1 MREKIHPKYEAATF
15 TCSCGNVI
23 ETRATIGSTHID
35 ICNNCHPYYTGKQKL
50 IDSAGRVDKFRK
62 RYGQAA
68 PAAAL
73 AADRKDTVGG
83 QALVEG
89 VMMRGKEKVAW
100 AVRRPDGETVVESF
114 PFVSVTKRVTVC
126 KIPVIRGVINLFESF
141 SWGYKALSRSVDIS
155 TAEGEAAGQ
164 AADAPK
170 PSFLDRVLMTLSS
183 LVAFA
188 VSIGLFMYAPMWT
201 ASRIH
206 FINEPAALFNLL
218 DGRVSINVLQS
229 LLFNLFAGAMRITLF
244 LLYMSLISLWSEM
257 RRVFEY
263 HGAEHKTIF
272 AYEDG
277 KELTVENVE
286 PYTTLHPRCGTSF
299 LILVA
304 ICSILLFSV
313 IDTLYIHYVYDFRN
327 NLPYRFAV
335 HLVLI
340 PFVAG
345 VSYEF
350 LKLSDKF
357 KHWPIV
363 GLLIKPGLWLQRIT
377 TRKPDSSQIKVAV
390 KALEAAL

>member
-1 MREKIHPKYEAATF
+1 MRSIRQILTAAI
-15 TCSCGNVI
+15 V
-23 ETRATIGSTHID
+23 
-35 ICNNCHPYYTGKQKL
+35 
-50 IDSAGRVDKFRK
+50 
-62 RYGQAA
+62 A
-68 PAAAL
+68 PLAAL
-73 AADRKDTVGG
+73 AADKKKDTVGG

-100 AVRRPDGETVVESF
+100 AVRRPDGETVVESY
-114 PFVSVTKRVTVC
+114 PFVSVTKRIAVC
-126 KIPVIRGVINLFESF
+126 KIPVIRGVINLFESL
-141 SWGYKALSRSVDIS
+141 SWGYRALSRSVDIAS
-155 TAEGEAAGQ
+155 AEVEGADLSASGEPSSKPVDSAASFQGSKP
-164 AADAPK
+164 ASANNDAVSPGGKPPAKEAPK
-170 PSFLDRVLMTLSS
+170 TSILDSILMTLST

-201 ASRIH
+201 VDH
-206 FINEPAALFNLL
+206 VPAIKESPMLFNL
-218 DGRVSINVLQS
+218 S
-229 LLFNLFAGAMRITLF
+229 AGVIRIALF
-244 LLYMSLISLWSEM
+244 LVYMSLISLWSEM

-277 KELTVENVE
+277 KALTVENVE
-286 PYTTLHPRCGTSF
+286 PYTTVHPRCGTSF

-313 IDTLYIHYVYDFRN
+313 IDTLYIQYVYDFRG

-335 HLVLI
+335 HLALI

-350 LKLSDKF
+350 LKLSDRF
-357 KHWPIV
+357 QHWPIV

-377 TRKPDSSQIKVAV
+377 TRKPDGSQIEVAV

>member
-1 MREKIHPKYEAATF
+1 MRSIRQILK
-15 TCSCGNVI
+15 VI
-23 ETRATIGSTHID
+23 VT
-35 ICNNCHPYYTGKQKL
+35 
-50 IDSAGRVDKFRK
+50 
-62 RYGQAA
+62 A
-68 PAAAL
+68 PLAAL
-73 AADRKDTVGG
+73 AADKKDTVGG

-114 PFVSVTKRVTVC
+114 PFVSVTKRITVC
-126 KIPVIRGVINLFESF
+126 KIPVIRGVINLFESL
-141 SWGYKALSRSVDIS
+141 SWGYRALSRSVDIAS
-155 TAEGEAAGQ
+155 VEVEAADRSTGSEPPSKPVDN
-164 AADAPK
+164 AALSQGGKPASPNDKPTAPK
-170 PSFLDRVLMTLSS
+170 TSIIDSILMTLST

-188 VSIGLFMYAPMWT
+188 ISIGLFMYAPMWT
-201 ASRIH
+201 VSH
-206 FINEPAALFNLL
+206 EPAIKESPMLFNL
-218 DGRVSINVLQS
+218 S
-229 LLFNLFAGAMRITLF
+229 AGVIRIALF

-277 KELTVENVE
+277 KALTVENVE
-286 PYTTLHPRCGTSF
+286 PYTTVHPRCGTSF

-313 IDTLYIHYVYDFRN
+313 IDTLYIQYVYDFRD

-377 TRKPDSSQIKVAV
+377 TRKPDGSQIEVAV

>member
-1 MREKIHPKYEAATF
+1 LRLFQSRSMRAIRQILKAIA
-15 TCSCGNVI
+15 
-23 ETRATIGSTHID
+23 
-35 ICNNCHPYYTGKQKL
+35 
-50 IDSAGRVDKFRK
+50 
-62 RYGQAA
+62 AA
-68 PAAAL
+68 PLAAL

-114 PFVSVTKRVTVC
+114 PFVSVTKRVAVC
-126 KIPVIRGVINLFESF
+126 KIPVIRGVINLFESL
-141 SWGYKALSRSVDIS
+141 SWGYRALSRSVDIS
-155 TAEGEAAGQ
+155 TAETQPAGQ
-164 AADAPK
+164 AGGGDPAANAPK
-170 PSFLDRVLMTLSS
+170 PSILDRVLMTLST
-183 LVAFA
+183 LVAFT
-188 VSIGLFMYAPMWT
+188 VSIGLFMYAPMWA

-206 FINEPAALFNLL
+206 FINEPAALFDLL
-218 DGRVSINVLQS
+218 GGRVSINVLQS
-229 LLFNLFAGAMRITLF
+229 LLFNLFAGTIRITLF

-277 KELTVENVE
+277 KALTVENVE

-313 IDTLYIHYVYDFRN
+313 IDTLYIHYIYDFRN

-350 LKLSDKF
+350 LKLSDRF
-357 KHWPIV
+357 QHWPVV

>member
-1 MREKIHPKYEAATF
+1 MRSIRQILTAA
-15 TCSCGNVI
+15 
-23 ETRATIGSTHID
+23 
-35 ICNNCHPYYTGKQKL
+35 L
-50 IDSAGRVDKFRK
+50 
-62 RYGQAA
+62 AA
-68 PAAAL
+68 PLAAL

-89 VMMRGKEKVAW
+89 VMMRSKEKVAW

-114 PFVSVTKRVTVC
+114 PFISVTKRIAVC
-126 KIPVIRGVINLFESF
+126 KTPVVRGVINLFESL

-155 TAEGEAAGQ
+155 AAEVDASDKPSDSPAG
-164 AADAPK
+164 APK
-170 PSFLDRVLMTLSS
+170 PSFADRVLMTLST

-188 VSIGLFMYAPMWT
+188 ISIGLFMYAPMWT
-201 ASRIH
+201 ASRVH
-206 FINEPAALFNLL
+206 FINEPTALFNLL
-218 DGRVSINVLQS
+218 GGKISINVLQS
-229 LLFNLFAGAMRITLF
+229 LLFNLFAGTIRIALF
-244 LLYMSLISLWSEM
+244 LMYMSLISLWSEM

-277 KELTVENVE
+277 KELTIENVE

-313 IDTLYIHYVYDFRN
+313 IDTLYIHYIYDFRN

-335 HLVLI
+335 HLALI
-340 PFVAG
+340 PLVAG

-350 LKLSDKF
+350 LKLSARF
-357 KHWPIV
+357 QHWPVV
-363 GLLIKPGLWLQRIT
+363 GLLVKPGLWLQRIT
-377 TRKPDSSQIKVAV
+377 TRKPDGSQIEVAV

>member
-1 MREKIHPKYEAATF
+1 MRSIRQILTAIVT
-15 TCSCGNVI
+15 
-23 ETRATIGSTHID
+23 
-35 ICNNCHPYYTGKQKL
+35 
-50 IDSAGRVDKFRK
+50 
-62 RYGQAA
+62 A
-68 PAAAL
+68 PLAAL
-73 AADRKDTVGG
+73 AADKKDTVGG

-114 PFVSVTKRVTVC
+114 PFISVTKRITIC
-126 KIPVIRGVINLFESF
+126 KIPVVRGVINLFESL

-155 TAEGEAAGQ
+155 SVETEAAGQ
-164 AADAPK
+164 SNSSDKPSTPT
-170 PSFLDRVLMTLSS
+170 PSFLDRVLMTLST

-201 ASRIH
+201 VSH
-206 FINEPAALFNLL
+206 VPAIKESPMLFNL
-218 DGRVSINVLQS
+218 S
-229 LLFNLFAGAMRITLF
+229 AGIIRIALF
-244 LLYMSLISLWSEM
+244 LIYMSLISLWSEM

-277 KELTVENVE
+277 KALTVENVE
-286 PYTTLHPRCGTSF
+286 PYTTVHPRCGTSF

-313 IDTLYIHYVYDFRN
+313 IDTLYIQYVYDFRN

-335 HLVLI
+335 HLALI
-340 PFVAG
+340 PLVAG

-350 LKLSDKF
+350 LKLSARF
-357 KHWPIV
+357 QHWPIV
-363 GLLIKPGLWLQRIT
+363 GLLIKPGLWLQLIT

>member
-1 MREKIHPKYEAATF
+1 LSMRLIKRIATAATAAA
-15 TCSCGNVI
+15 
-23 ETRATIGSTHID
+23 AT
-35 ICNNCHPYYTGKQKL
+35 
-50 IDSAGRVDKFRK
+50 
-62 RYGQAA
+62 
-68 PAAAL
+68 AL
-73 AADRKDTVGG
+73 AAGRKDTVGG

-114 PFVSVTKRVTVC
+114 PFVSVTKRVAVC
-126 KIPVIRGVINLFESF
+126 KIPVIRGVINLFESL
-141 SWGYKALSRSVDIS
+141 SWGYRALSRSVDIS
-155 TAEGEAAGQ
+155 SAEAGSAAPP
-164 AADAPK
+164 AETPK
-170 PSFLDRVLMTLSS
+170 PSFGERVLMTLST
-183 LVAFA
+183 LIAFA

-206 FINEPAALFNLL
+206 FINDPAALFSLF
-218 DGRVSINVLQS
+218 DGRVPLNVLQS
-229 LLFNLFAGAMRITLF
+229 LLFNLFAGAVRIALF

-263 HGAEHKTIF
+263 HGAEHKAIF

-286 PYTTLHPRCGTSF
+286 PYTTVHPRCGTSF

-304 ICSILLFSV
+304 ICSILMFSV
-313 IDTLYIHYVYDFRN
+313 IDTLYIYYIYDFRN

-335 HLVLI
+335 HFALI
-340 PFVAG
+340 PLVAG
-345 VSYEF
+345 ISYEF

-357 KHWPIV
+357 QHWPVV
-363 GLLIKPGLWLQRIT
+363 GLLIKPGLWLQLIT